1 MRPTFMSFD
10 EARRAFAAD
19 RAQMERLGIIIPQGV
34 AYLSE
39 DVKADFTIAMD
50 AQPALS
56 TAPNSA
62 IPVMLT
68 TVIDPEVYEI
78 LFAPSKATEI
88 LSERK
93 KGTWLDSTALFP
105 TVEHTGEVSSYGDR
119 SNNGLSNA
127 NLNWPNRQSYLFQ
140 TIIDYG
146 ERELEMAGLG
156 KVNWVSELQ
165 RAAALNMTKFA
176 NLAYF
181 YGINGLENYGLINDP
196 GLSAALTPSTKVAG
210 GTAWITNG
218 RITATANE
226 IYDDIVSLY
235 IQLQAQTAGQVDAES
250 KMTLALSPSREAAL
264 SATNSFNVN
273 VRDLLKKNYP
283 NIRVVSAVQYGALSA
298 TNPQGNAAGELV
310 QLIADTVGGQQ
321 TGYTAFNEKMRA
333 HNIVQALSSWM
344 QKWSGGVWGAIIRQ
358 PMDIAQ
364 MVGI

>member
-1 MRPTFMSFD
+1 MRPNFITFD

-19 RAQMERLGIIIPQGV
+19 RPEMERRGV
-34 AYLSE
+34 IVPMAMAYVSE
-39 DVKADFTIAMD
+39 DVRRDFNIAMD

-56 TAPNSA
+56 TTPNSA

-68 TVIDPEVYEI
+68 TTIDPEVYEI
-78 LFAPSKATEI
+78 LFAPNKAVEI
-88 LSERK
+88 LTERK
-93 KGTWLDSTALFP
+93 KGTWLDSTTMFP

-119 SNNGLSNA
+119 NNNGMSNA
-127 NLNWPNRQSYLFQ
+127 NINWPNRQSYLYQ
-140 TIIDYG
+140 TVIDYG

-165 RAAALNMTKFA
+165 RAAATNMDKFA
-176 NLAYF
+176 NLGYF
-181 YGINGLENYGLINDP
+181 YGIAGLENYGLINDP
-196 GLSAALTPSTKVAG
+196 GLSAALTPATKTAG

-226 IYDDIVSLY
+226 IYDDIVALY
-235 IQLQAQTAGQVDAES
+235 IQLTAQTAGLVDANA

-283 NIRVVSAVQYGALSA
+283 NIRVVSAVQYGAYSA
-298 TNPQGNAAGELV
+298 TNPQGNRAGELV

-321 TGYTAFNEKMRA
+321 TGYVAFNEKMRA
-333 HNIVQALSSWM
+333 HNIVQGLSSWM
-344 QKWSGGVWGAIIRQ
+344 QKWSGGIWGAIIRQ